1 LAGKAY
7 GAMAARANEK
17 LAVWFE
23 HSGFSQGELA
33 RLVVKRAQAR
43 GLWQISTDTS
53 RVHYWL
59 TGQHP
64 RHPVPDILAE
74 IFSERF
80 GYAVTVTDLGLEEQ
94 KCLSVAGMDIPWE
107 LASTLAA
114 IDQLTRSDLM
124 LNRRDVLT
132 ESANV
137 TVGAALIDPL
147 HRWITA
153 TPNWL
158 PMHEGRVRIGMDDVK
173 HITELTEACR
183 KIDRQHGGM
192 LPRKV
197 TVSLLNETSHLLNSA
212 TYTEKV
218 GRCLLTALADLAMIA
233 GWTTFDVG
241 LHATAQRYFVLGLH
255 AAKEADDQL
264 LGAEILTCMARQTFD
279 LNRRQDA
286 LDLIQLALYGTRKQ
300 AVPAV
305 QSMLHANEAWAFGEL
320 GQSHFCQRA
329 VGLAEDFF
337 AHAQLDSSPNWLR
350 YYNAAE
356 LAAVT
361 GDAYRSLASHDPTYA
376 SQATENLKQA
386 VDNFSPDR
394 VLSRAFHI
402 NGLVSAYLLQGETEE
417 ANNVADRAIELAQP
431 LTSTR
436 INQRLTTLREQ
447 TAQVKRTPTARE
459 LFDKLSTALP

>member
-1 LAGKAY
+1 MMAG
-7 GAMAARANEK
+7 RANEE

-23 HSGFSQGELA
+23 RSGFSQGELA

-43 GLWQISTDTS
+43 GLWQICTDTS

-59 TGQHP
+59 TGQQP
-64 RHPVPDILAE
+64 RPPVPEILAE
-74 IFSERF
+74 VFSERF
-80 GYAVTVTDLGLEEQ
+80 GCSVTIADLGFEEK
-94 KCLSVAGMDIPWE
+94 KCLTFAGMDIPWE
-107 LASTLAA
+107 LEPTLAA

-124 LNRRDVLT
+124 LNRRDLLT

-153 TPNWL
+153 TPRSL
-158 PMHEGRVRIGMDDVK
+158 PLHDGSVRIGMDDVRY
-173 HITELTEACR
+173 IVELTEACR
-183 KIDRQHGGM
+183 KIDRQHGGK

-197 TVSLLNETSHLLNSA
+197 TVSLLNETSHLLNNA

-218 GRCLLTALADLAMIA
+218 GRCMLAAMADLAMIA

-255 AAKEADDQL
+255 AAKQADDQL
-264 LGAEILTCMARQTFD
+264 LGAEILACMARQMFD
-279 LNRRQDA
+279 LNRPQDA
-286 LDLIQLALYGTRKQ
+286 LDLIQLALYGVRKQ
-300 AVPAV
+300 ATPAI

-320 GQSHFCQRA
+320 GQAHFCQRA

-337 AHAQLDSSPNWLR
+337 THAQLDANPNWLR

-361 GDAYRSLASHDPTYA
+361 GDAYRSLVSHDPTYA
-376 SQATENLKQA
+376 SHAATSLKQA
-386 VDNFSPDR
+386 LDNFSPDR

-402 NGLVSAYLLQGETEE
+402 NGLVSAYLLQDEIEQ
-417 ANNVADRAIELAQP
+417 ANTIADQAIELTQP

-436 INQRLTTLREQ
+436 INQRMTTLRHQ
-447 TAQVKRTPTARE
+447 TTQFKNTPHARE
-459 LFDKLSTALP
+459 LHDKLNAALP